1 MDGATKP
8 PLPLTLDCNRFN
20 NQYGRLHIAAGG
32 RGQCVLWTTSST
44 KGILDNEVLLALAS
58 LLCGEVCG
66 IVLLLALVFAESKPA
81 NRCWY
86 TK

>member
-1 MDGATKP
+1 MDGATNP

-32 RGQCVLWTTSST
+32 RGQCCLWTTSST
-44 KGILDNEVLLALAS
+44 KGILDNEVLLTLAS
-58 LLCGEVCG
+58 LCGEVCDMF
-66 IVLLLALVFAESKPA
+66 LLLALGFAESKPA
-81 NRCWY
+81 KRCWY